1 MSNTL
6 RILLVEDNPG
16 DADLIMELLP
26 GDKLMTYKIENVPRL
41 ATALKRVHANPY
53 DIILLDLGLPDS
65 QGLDTVRSMCQA
77 VKGIPIVVMTGNKD
91 EKIGLAAVQI
101 GAQDFVVKGQADGAM
116 LSRILHFAIERHQS
130 AERLLKRRK
139 FSNPV

>member
-1 MSNTL
+1 M
-6 RILLVEDNPG
+6 RILTTSSFW
-16 DADLIMELLP
+16 IW
-26 GDKLMTYKIENVPRL
+26 
-41 ATALKRVHANPY
+41 
-53 DIILLDLGLPDS
+53 GLPDS

>member
-53 DIILLDLGLPDS
+53 DIILLDLG
-65 QGLDTVRSMCQA
+65 TAR
-77 VKGIPIVVMTGNKD
+77 
-91 EKIGLAAVQI
+91 
-101 GAQDFVVKGQADGAM
+101 
-116 LSRILHFAIERHQS
+116 
-130 AERLLKRRK
+130 
-139 FSNPV
+139 